1 MNDLK
6 LLVPLNVL
14 HAIGDVKLGKCKVCL
29 VVGEGG
35 VGGDVKNNGDLL
47 EHH

>member
-6 LLVPLNVL
+6 LLVPLNDL
-14 HAIGDVKLGKCKVCL
+14 HTIGDVILGKGKVCL

-35 VGGDVKNNGDLL
+35 VGGDVKNNSDLL